1 MEDFAKTL
9 AFEVKKDMAERY
21 FGFRKIIEEDSDD
34 YQKEII
40 SFTLELESKI
50 GFDLL
55 RIYTL
60 LQKDELIRRFYKLTK
75 LGEVLFFD
83 SYVSNSPTIR
93 ARLLEDQEIR
103 GLFRKSRFQNMFMD
117 VYNRLREH
125 VDNYRSGIASLIEDH
140 KVIEEE
146 IKIFYKKNDIT
157 GIMLLLRSL
166 DGDGGTS
173 GPMVGTLETGG
184 TISLEAKMRLQAPQP
199 VEKFLPILE
208 AIPDL
213 SSIKSE
219 LNILINTAYENQ
231 PDFDVKDL

>member
-1 MEDFAKTL
+1 MDDFAKTL

-21 FGFRKIIEEDSDD
+21 FGFRKIIEEDSGE
-34 YQKEII
+34 YQQEII
-40 SFTLELESKI
+40 NFTIELETKI

-60 LQKDELIRRFYKLTK
+60 LRENTLIRRFYKLTK

-93 ARLLEDQEIR
+93 VRLLQDQKVR
-103 GLFRKSRFQNMFMD
+103 GFFRKSRFENMFFD
-117 VYNRLREH
+117 VYKQLRKH
-125 VDNYRSGIASLIEDH
+125 VDDYRYRLASLIEDH
-140 KVIEEE
+140 EVIEEE
-146 IKIFYKKNDIT
+146 IKIFYRKNDIS

-166 DGDGGTS
+166 EGDGGTS
-173 GPMVGTLETGG
+173 GPMAGTLESGG
-184 TISLEAKMRLQAPQP
+184 TISLEEKMRLKAPQS

-208 AIPDL
+208 AIPDP

-219 LNILINTAYENQ
+219 LKKLINSAYEKQ
-231 PDFDVKDL
+231 PDFDVKKL

>member
-40 SFTLELESKI
+40 SFTLQLESKI

-83 SYVSNSPTIR
+83 SYVCSSPTIR
-93 ARLLEDQEIR
+93 ARLLEDQQVR
-103 GLFRKSRFQNMFMD
+103 GFFRKSRFQNMFMD

-140 KVIEEE
+140 EVIEEE

-166 DGDGGTS
+166 DGDDGTS
-173 GPMVGTLETGG
+173 GPMAGTLDTGG
-184 TISLEAKMRLQAPQP
+184 TISLEAKMRLKAPQP

-208 AIPDL
+208 AIPTP

-219 LNILINTAYENQ
+219 LNLLINAAFENQ